1 MGISARRHSEC
12 ERLGYIFVGEGGEA
26 ESSFLH
32 VLVFIS
38 DRKIYLCV
46 SLYF

>member
-1 MGISARRHSEC
+1 MQGDTLNVRD
-12 ERLGYIFVGEGGEA
+12 LGFGYIFAGEGGEA

-38 DRKIYLCV
+38 DRKI
-46 SLYF
+46 